1 MNDTDLRNVLADPAQ
16 SGAYFVA
23 EGDAEAMAEAGEA
36 LDYHVY
42 RIDLTGCPDKVEL
55 MERMAAAMRL
65 PTWFGG
71 TWDALADVLGD
82 LSWQPA
88 VGYLLL
94 IEHAADLRD
103 ASPDDFDTLLEL
115 LNEAA
120 FRWAE
125 DDRPFWAILPMP
137 AGALPDDAAEDE

>member
-16 SGAYFVA
+16 SGAYFVEEDDSA
-23 EGDAEAMAEAGEA
+23 AMAEAGEA

-55 MERMAAAMRL
+55 MERLAAAMRL

-94 IEHAADLRD
+94 IEHASDLRD
-103 ASPDDFDTLLEL
+103 ASPEDFDTLLEI

-137 AGALPDDAAEDE
+137 AGALPDDEGEDD

>member
-23 EGDAEAMAEAGEA
+23 EGDTAAMAEAGEA
-36 LDYHVY
+36 LDYHIYHV
-42 RIDLTGCPDKVEL
+42 DLAGCPDKVEL

-103 ASPDDFDTLLEL
+103 ASPEDFDTLLEI

-137 AGALPDDAAEDE
+137 AGALPEDDDE

>member
-55 MERMAAAMRL
+55 MERLAAAMRL

-94 IEHAADLRD
+94 FEQAADLRE
-103 ASPDDFDTLLEL
+103 ASPDDFDTLLEI

-137 AGALPDDAAEDE
+137 AEALPDDEDE

>member
-23 EGDAEAMAEAGEA
+23 EGDTEAMAEAGEA

-42 RIDLTGCPDKVEL
+42 RIDLGECPDKVEL
-55 MERMAAAMRL
+55 MERLAAAMRL
-65 PTWFGG
+65 PSWFGG

-103 ASPDDFDTLLEL
+103 ASPDDFDTLLEV

-137 AGALPDDAAEDE
+137 AGALPDDEGEDD

>member
-1 MNDTDLRNVLADPAQ
+1 MTITELRAPASRYEPPAPPDLTD
-16 SGAYFVA
+16 VA
-23 EGDAEAMAEAGEA
+23 ERRRLSPPAVRA
-36 LDYHVY
+36 
-42 RIDLTGCPDKVEL
+42 
-55 MERMAAAMRL
+55 MERLAAAMRL

-71 TWDALADVLGD
+71 TWDSLADVLGD

-103 ASPDDFDTLLEL
+103 ASPDDFDTLLEI

-137 AGALPDDAAEDE
+137 TAALPDDAEE